1 MKMLV
6 FVDFGRVLVV
16 EACEAEVVAVAG
28 CEHSFVGEEGEGVGA
43 DHLAYFIDI
52 VGVTDELLRCVDVY
66 SVVAGVLE
74 RGTCNT
80 YVYL

>member
-1 MKMLV
+1 MLV
-6 FVDFGRVLVV
+6 FVEFCRILVI

-28 CEHSFVGEEGEGVGA
+28 CEHSFVREEGEGVGA

-52 VGVTDELLRCVDVY
+52 MGVTDELLWCVDVH
-66 SVVAGVLE
+66 SVVASVLE